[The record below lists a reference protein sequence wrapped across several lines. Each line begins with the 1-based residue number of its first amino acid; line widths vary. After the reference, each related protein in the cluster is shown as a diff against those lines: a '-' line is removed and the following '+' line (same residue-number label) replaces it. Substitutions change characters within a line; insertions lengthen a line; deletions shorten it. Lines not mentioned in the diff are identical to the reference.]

1 MDITKC
7 SGKDCNLKDTCYRYT
22 AKSDSERQSFFVEP
36 PIKDGK
42 CDMYWGNEST
52 RILKNIKD
60 ILNGKL

>member
-7 SGKDCNLKDTCYRYT
+7 SGKNCNLKDTCYRY
-22 AKSDSERQSFFVEP
+22 KSESKDEIIP

-42 CDMYWGNEST
+42 CDMYWGDGANN
-52 RILKNIKD
+52 LLNNIKE